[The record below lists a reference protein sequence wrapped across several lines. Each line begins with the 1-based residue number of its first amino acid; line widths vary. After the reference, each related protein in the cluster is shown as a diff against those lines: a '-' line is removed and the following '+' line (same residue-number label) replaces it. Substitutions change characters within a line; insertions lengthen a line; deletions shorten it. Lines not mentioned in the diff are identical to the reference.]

1 MKREGEV
8 PLSYLVH
15 TGNTTLKAYIL
26 AALLLVA
33 PAAAVAPV
41 VAQTTASQ
49 ATTPAR
55 DTSVVLQPG
64 DMVKLTVWRN
74 QEMSGDFQVGANGAL
89 RHPLYQKVPIAGI
102 PLSEVE
108 ARLTKFLEQFTENP
122 QLVVEPLFQVTVGGQ
137 VRTPNLYPLPRTTT
151 IAQAIALAGGVTPDG
166 RLDKVKLFRGG
177 HEYEVDLTDP
187 SGRWPNEPIQSG
199 DQLIVDKKSSIF
211 RGIVLPIV
219 SMAGAIASIINVAT
233 R

>member
-1 MKREGEV
+1 
-8 PLSYLVH
+8 
-15 TGNTTLKAYIL
+15 LKAL
-26 AALLLVA
+26 LFSALLLI
-33 PAAAVAPV
+33 APV
-41 VAQTTASQ
+41 GVSAPLVAQ
-49 ATTPAR
+49 ATTQVAAAPAR

-64 DMVKLTVWRN
+64 DMVKVTVWRN
-74 QEMSGDFQVGANGAL
+74 AEMSGDFQVGVNGAL
-89 RHPLYQKVPIAGI
+89 RHPLYQEVPIAGV

-108 ARLTKFLEQFTENP
+108 KRLTTFLERFVENP

-177 HEYEVDLTDP
+177 QQFEVDLTDP
-187 SGRWPNEPIQSG
+187 SGQWANEPIQSG
-199 DQLIVDKKSSIF
+199 DQLIVDKKSNVF
-211 RGIVLPIV
+211 RNIVLPLI
-219 SMAGAIASIINVAT
+219 SMAGAIASIVNVAT

>member
-1 MKREGEV
+1 MKA
-8 PLSYLVH
+8 LL
-15 TGNTTLKAYIL
+15 L
-26 AALLLVA
+26 AALILVA
-33 PAAAVAPV
+33 PVAAVAPA
-41 VAQTTASQ
+41 VAQTTSQ
-49 ATTPAR
+49 AAAAPAR

-74 QEMSGDFQVGANGAL
+74 EEMSGDFQVGVNGAL
-89 RHPLYQKVPIAGI
+89 RHPLYQRVPIAGV

-108 ARLTKFLEQFTENP
+108 KRLTTFLERFVENP

-137 VRTPNLYPLPRTTT
+137 VKTPNLYPLPRTTT

-177 HEYEVDLTDP
+177 QEYQVDLTDP
-187 SGRWPNEPIQSG
+187 SGRWANEPIQSG
-199 DQLIVDKKSSIF
+199 DQLIVDKKSSVF
-211 RGIVLPIV
+211 RNIVLPLI
-219 SMAGAIASIINVAT
+219 SMAGAIASIVNVAT

>member
-1 MKREGEV
+1 M
-8 PLSYLVH
+8 LL
-15 TGNTTLKAYIL
+15 L
-26 AALLLVA
+26 AMSLLVA
-33 PAAAVAPV
+33 PAGVATPLI
-41 VAQTTASQ
+41 AQTTTQ
-49 ATTPAR
+49 AAAAPAR
-55 DTSVVLQPG
+55 DTSVVLHPG

-74 QEMSGDFQVGANGAL
+74 QEMSGDFQVGVNGAL
-89 RHPLYQKVPIAGI
+89 RHPLYQQVPIAGV

-108 ARLTKFLEQFTENP
+108 KRLTTFLERFVENP

-177 HEYEVDLTDP
+177 QQYQVDLTDP
-187 SGRWPNEPIQSG
+187 SGQWSNEPIQSG
-199 DQLIVDKKSSIF
+199 DQLIVDKKSDIF
-211 RGIVLPIV
+211 RSIVVPLF
-219 SMAGAIASIINVAT
+219 SLAGAIASIVNVAT